1 MRHHA
6 HHVSSP
12 LAWPPLAMAMVASTI
27 AMVAP
32 TGRLAAGELQVACHW
47 IGNSFPGIGEN
58 GKGEWMQDMIDQIAV
73 SPDGTVITTSSWD
86 EAGRCSG
93 LYREGHVNRSC
104 LQQSKGSRKAWGWG
118 TAGNGIA
125 VDADR
130 FLILNT
136 EGELLRFSWR
146 PGELD
151 SAEQLDQ
158 LAIGKGRCVAMRGG
172 TVALVLDG
180 DVVALL
186 SASDLK
192 ERQRFTLAGVTRV
205 AISGDGSLWLL
216 AGGRVIH
223 RSPDGGER
231 PETIIDAGQPTAISI
246 DPWGRLVVCDNG
258 SRQQVLIYDI
268 SAQPR
273 LISRFGDEGG
283 IAAGTPGRAAPGK
296 LYGLRGADFDSAGNL
311 YVALC
316 LGPLQ
321 GAGTCLRSFDP
332 AGRLRWELQ
341 GLAFVNCYDVDPA
354 SDGHVLYG
362 LHEII
367 DFDPA
372 KPAGLSW
379 KLRSISCDPIGQPA
393 DPRAKDPTGGI
404 TMRTLKGR
412 RTLFSFGQ
420 MAGGPTIF
428 AFPDEHSDIAVP
440 VGKFKDGGWASSV
453 DAEGSIWWGDG
464 PGKVIRRWAFKGWKA
479 DGSPDYDVAHP
490 DTFPVPSDFTA
501 VCRVLYDPPSDSLYI
516 GGNTMAR
523 PERSWGLIGTEL
535 ARYDGWMSGKRGKRW
550 QIALPSDDDRL
561 TPKSIDLAGAYL
573 FTVFVKNS
581 GGRPSLVTV
590 LKAGDGAMVG
600 TMAPGPEVGGA
611 SGWVDMTHG
620 LRAFH
625 CRDGTY
631 MVVVEEDARAKN
643 LVYRWQP
650 KG

>member
-1 MRHHA
+1 MRHPLRPIP
-6 HHVSSP
+6 SP
-12 LAWPPLAMAMVASTI
+12 ITIAMVVGAMAMVAATI
-27 AMVAP
+27 
-32 TGRLAAGELQVACHW
+32 RLPASDLPASCHW

-58 GKGEWMQDMIDQIAV
+58 GKGEWVQDMIDQIAV

-93 LYREGHVNRSC
+93 LYRDGHVNRTC
-104 LQQSKGSRKAWGWG
+104 LQQTKGARKAWGWG
-118 TAGNGIA
+118 TAGSGIA
-125 VDADR
+125 LDADR

-151 SAEQLDQ
+151 SAEQVDQ
-158 LAIGKGRCVAMRGG
+158 VTTGKGRCLAMRGG

-186 SASDLK
+186 AASDLK
-192 ERQRFTLAGVTRV
+192 ERRRFTLAGVTRV
-205 AISGDGSLWLL
+205 AVAGDGSLWLI
-216 AGGRVIH
+216 AGSRILH
-223 RSPDGGER
+223 RGPDGGEL
-231 PETIIDAGQPTAISI
+231 PGTISDAGQPTAISI
-246 DPWGRLVVCDNG
+246 DPRGRLVVCDNG
-258 SRQQVLIYDI
+258 RSQQVLTYDI

-273 LISRFGDEGG
+273 LLSRFGDDGG
-283 IAAGTPGRAAPGK
+283 IASGIPGRAAPSK
-296 LYGLRGADFDSAGNL
+296 LYGLRGAGFDAAGNL
-311 YVALC
+311 YIALC

-341 GLAFVNCYDVDPA
+341 GLAFVNCYDIDPA

-372 KPAGLSW
+372 KPPGSSW
-379 KLRSISCDPIGQPA
+379 KLRSISCDPLGHPA
-393 DPRAKDPTGGI
+393 DARAKDPTGGI

-412 RTLFSFGQ
+412 RALFSFGQ
-420 MAGGPTIF
+420 MAGGPSIF
-428 AFPDEHSDIAVP
+428 VFPDEHSDIAIP
-440 VGKFKDGGWASSV
+440 AGKFPDGGWASAV

-464 PGKVIRRWAFKGWKA
+464 PGKVIRRWTFKGWKA
-479 DGSPDYDVAHP
+479 DGGPDYDLAHP
-490 DTFPVPSDFTA
+490 DTFPVPGDFTA
-501 VCRVLYDPPSDSLYI
+501 VCRVLYDPISDTLYV

-535 ARYDGWMSGKRGKRW
+535 ARYDGWTKGKRDKRW
-550 QIALPSDDDRL
+550 QVVLPGDDERL
-561 TPKSIDLAGAYL
+561 TPKSIDLAGSYL
-573 FTVFVKNS
+573 FCVFVKSS
-581 GGRPSLVTV
+581 GGRPSIVTV
-590 LKAGDGAMVG
+590 LKADDGSTVG
-600 TMAPGPEVGGA
+600 TIAPGPEVGGV

-620 LRAFH
+620 LRAFRS
-625 CRDGTY
+625 RDGTY
-631 MVVVEEDARAKN
+631 TVVVEEDARAKN
-643 LVYRWQP
+643 LVYLWKP